1 MTDLTVLAHFTKNAN
16 DDPVTGLTLAE
27 IDLYLTAINRT
38 TGAETVIWDGTQNPA
53 FEVSNVG
60 AYGRIITTANF
71 DTFNY
76 SGGAQYTGSET
87 VDNAWVSG
95 TIGEGITFAGDEG
108 TEDKFFMSILVTHKN
123 NPTGLSLATVQED
136 IFCAP
141 IDRLSQD
148 WQQSYPTEKLFLMR
162 QTYTKYTAFQPGDY
176 LLDDN
181 DLLYAVK
188 VVHDYDA
195 QGGLDAFT
203 FLILEEQSGN

>member
-1 MTDLTVLAHFTKNAN
+1 MSDLTVLAHYTTNTGDN
-16 DDPVTGLTLAE
+16 PVTGLTLSE

-53 FEVSNVG
+53 FEVSNTG
-60 AYGRIITTANF
+60 TYGRLYLLADF
-71 DTFNY
+71 DTYNY
-76 SGGAQYTGSET
+76 SGGAQYTGTET

-95 TIGEGITFAGDEG
+95 TIGEGVTFAGDEG

-123 NPTGLSLATVQED
+123 NPTGTELVTVQED
-136 IFCAP
+136 IYCSP

-148 WQQSYPTEKLFLMR
+148 FQQSYPIEKLFLMR
-162 QTYTKYTAFQPGDY
+162 QTYTKYGAFQPGDY

-181 DLLYAVK
+181 SLLYAVK

-203 FLILEEQSGN
+203 FLILEEQSGS

>member
-1 MTDLTVLAHFTKNAN
+1 MTDLTVLAHFTKNGN
-16 DDPVTGLTLAE
+16 DDPATGLTLAE

-38 TGAETVIWDGTQNPA
+38 SGAQTVIWDGTQNPA

-60 AYGRIITTANF
+60 AYGKIYTLANF

-95 TIGEGITFAGDEG
+95 TIGEGVTFAGDEG
-108 TEDKFFMSILVTHKN
+108 TEDKFFMSILVVHKN
-123 NPTGLSLATVQED
+123 NPTGLELVTVQED

-148 WQQSYPTEKLFLMR
+148 WQQSYPIEKLFLMR
-162 QTYTKYTAFQPGDY
+162 QTFTKYTAFQPGDY
-176 LLDDN
+176 LLDNN

-203 FLILEEQSGN
+203 FLILEEQSGS